1 MIPREFISI
10 AAGNL
15 WRQKLRAGLTISGV
29 VIGIGALVAMLSFAF
44 GVQKRMGEQF
54 RDLGLFHTIHV
65 LPGGNDALDRITNP
79 GEFEDPDDGPDR
91 AMRPR
96 GRSSVRDSLNA
107 AWETGGTADSGHA
120 ANAADS
126 GHPANAADSAAPAT
140 PEADEPPPRIIDL
153 AVIETIAEFDGVE
166 LVYPQ
171 DTFDAQVIWNG
182 KERSLTAQALPA
194 SFSEKR
200 QYGTMTSGRFFCAD
214 TVLEA
219 VLSTRILER
228 WEVSPDSIVGNT
240 IQIRT
245 AGRAALIRLMLSEG
259 LRTFGV
265 PEQLR
270 EWAQEMGDLFLT
282 GFGGNEIEVV
292 VTGVAELESGF
303 GFRVYGLLLPSETA
317 RQLDRVSFSDPI
329 ELMSRMQA
337 GPNEEGYSLAVVTAS
352 PGADMEE
359 LREKIEA
366 LGLNTFDFMESF
378 AEMRKAFLIF
388 DLFVSILAFI
398 AIVVA
403 ALGIVNTMVMSILE
417 RTREIGI
424 LKSLGAENGQI
435 RLLFLLESALIGLIG
450 SLGGLVLG
458 WIISRIASFA
468 AKRLMESQGGSVL
481 EMFHVPWPLIAGA
494 ILFGVLVSLGAG
506 LYPAARAAKI
516 DPVKVL
522 RQE

>member
-65 LPGGNDALDRITNP
+65 LPGGSDALDRIRDSGDSSDP
-79 GEFEDPDDGPDR
+79 DEDPDR
-91 AMRPR
+91 AVRPKTR
-96 GRSSVRDSLNA
+96 ASVRDSLKA
-107 AWETGGTADSGHA
+107 AWDSGA
-120 ANAADS
+120 AADS
-126 GHPANAADSAAPAT
+126 DSVAERPDSAAQVP
-140 PEADEPPPRIIDL
+140 PEAETDGPPPRILDL
-153 AVIETIAEFDGVE
+153 EAIEMIAQFDGVE

-182 KERSLTAQALPA
+182 EEYSLTAQALPA

-214 TVLEA
+214 SAREA
-219 VLSTRILER
+219 VLSARILER
-228 WEVSPDSIVGNT
+228 WEVSPDSIVGDT

-245 AGRAALIRLMLSEG
+245 AGRAALIRLMLNEG
-259 LRTFGV
+259 LRSFGV
-265 PEQLR
+265 PDELQDL
-270 EWAQEMGDLFLT
+270 AQRMSDLFLT
-282 GFGGNEIEVV
+282 GFGGNELEVV

-303 GFRVYGLLLPSETA
+303 GFRVYNLLLPSGTA
-317 RQLDRVSFSDPI
+317 GQLDRVGFSDPI

-337 GPNEEGYSLAVVTAS
+337 GPTEGYSLAVVTAS
-352 PGADMEE
+352 PSADLEE
-359 LREKIEA
+359 IREKIEA

-424 LKSLGAENGQI
+424 LKSLGAQNGQV

-450 SLGGLVLG
+450 SLGGLLLG

-468 AKRLMESQGGSVL
+468 AKRLMESQGGPVL
-481 EMFHVPWPLIAGA
+481 EMFHVPWPLIVGA
-494 ILFGVLVSLGAG
+494 ILFGLLVSLAAG
-506 LYPAARAAKI
+506 LYPAARAARI
-516 DPVKVL
+516 DPVKAL